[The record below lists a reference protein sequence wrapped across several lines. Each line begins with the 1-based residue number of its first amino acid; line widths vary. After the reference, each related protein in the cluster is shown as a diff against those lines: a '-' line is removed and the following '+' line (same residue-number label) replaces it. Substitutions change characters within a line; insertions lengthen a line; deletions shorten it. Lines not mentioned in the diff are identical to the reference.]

1 MTAAQFTEWYDS
13 IFIPEVKKYQK
24 ALEKDGSK
32 VMLILDNAPTT
43 PQRAFLT
50 EKMDV
55 LKHSRNEFAAANGP
69 IGYRNNEAALQ
80 KTTAE
85 EVFDS

>member
-32 VMLILDNAPTT
+32 VMLILDNAPT
-43 PQRAFLT
+43 PHR
-50 EKMDV
+50 EP
-55 LKHSRNEFAAANGP
+55 S
-69 IGYRNNEAALQ
+69 
-80 KTTAE
+80 
-85 EVFDS
+85 